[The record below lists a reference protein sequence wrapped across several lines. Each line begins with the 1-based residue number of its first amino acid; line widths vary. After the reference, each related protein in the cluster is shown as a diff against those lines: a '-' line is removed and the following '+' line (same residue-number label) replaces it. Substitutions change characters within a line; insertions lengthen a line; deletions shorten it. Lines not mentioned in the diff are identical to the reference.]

1 MFLTAIK
8 AFIYGTLF
16 IIFWGIAARSV
27 RVFDEYFGFSL
38 PAWISVAGIILMAIG
53 GIISLTCVVIFV
65 SLGRGTPAP
74 FDPPREFVVTGPYKF
89 VRNPMYLGAFLLL
102 PGFALYHRSVS
113 MLLFWLFAI
122 AISHFFVVCIE
133 EKRLEKRFGTAYIE
147 YKDSVNRWIPKKP
160 KKIII

>member
-8 AFIYGTLF
+8 AIIYGTLF
-16 IIFWGIAARSV
+16 IIFWGVAALSV
-27 RVFDEYFGFSL
+27 RAFDKYFGFSL

-74 FDPPREFVVTGPYKF
+74 FDPPKEFVLSGPYKY

-113 MLLFWLFAI
+113 MLLFWLLAI
-122 AISHFFVVCIE
+122 TVSHFFVVFIE
-133 EKRLEKRFGTAYIE
+133 EKRLEKRFGTAYLE
-147 YKDSVNRWIPKKP
+147 YKMAVNRWIPKIP
-160 KKIII
+160 RQ